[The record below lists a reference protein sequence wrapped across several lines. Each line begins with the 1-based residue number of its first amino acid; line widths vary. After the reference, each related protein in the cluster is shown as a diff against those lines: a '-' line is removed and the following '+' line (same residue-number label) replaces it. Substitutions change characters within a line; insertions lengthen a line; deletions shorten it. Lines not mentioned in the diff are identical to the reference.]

1 MIQCLPLSTFFL
13 DGFFEPEHKS
23 AELAFKWTMQKI
35 NLHNDILSQVLV
47 AYIVKEV
54 PPDDSFDVSKKGGVT
69 LPVMSSSCLYFRSYW
84 EMMTG

>member
-1 MIQCLPLSTFFL
+1 MSAIVFFLL

-54 PPDDSFDVSKKGGVT
+54 PPGDSFDVSKKGGGHTSGEV
-69 LPVMSSSCLYFRSYW
+69 
-84 EMMTG
+84 

>member
-1 MIQCLPLSTFFL
+1 MIQCLPLSTFL

-54 PPDDSFDVSKKGGVT
+54 PPDDSFDVSKKGGGHTSGDV
-69 LPVMSSSCLYFRSYW
+69 
-84 EMMTG
+84 

>member
-1 MIQCLPLSTFFL
+1 MANYKLIWFNVCHFHLFFL

-54 PPDDSFDVSKKGGVT
+54 PPDDSFDVSKKGGGHTSGDV
-69 LPVMSSSCLYFRSYW
+69 
-84 EMMTG
+84 

>member
-1 MIQCLPLSTFFL
+1 MIQCLSLSTFLL

-54 PPDDSFDVSKKGGVT
+54 PPDDSFDVSKKGGGHTSGDV
-69 LPVMSSSCLYFRSYW
+69 
-84 EMMTG
+84 

>member
-1 MIQCLPLSTFFL
+1 MIQCLPFSPFFFL

-54 PPDDSFDVSKKGGVT
+54 PPDDSFDVSKKGGGHTSGDV
-69 LPVMSSSCLYFRSYW
+69 
-84 EMMTG
+84 

>member
-1 MIQCLPLSTFFL
+1 MSAIFTFFFL

-54 PPDDSFDVSKKGGVT
+54 PPDDSFDVSKKGGDHTSGDV
-69 LPVMSSSCLYFRSYW
+69 
-84 EMMTG
+84 

>member
-1 MIQCLPLSTFFL
+1 MIQCLPFSPFFL

-54 PPDDSFDVSKKGGVT
+54 PPDDSFDVSKKGGDHTSGDV
-69 LPVMSSSCLYFRSYW
+69 
-84 EMMTG
+84 

>member
-1 MIQCLPLSTFFL
+1 MSAIVYCFL